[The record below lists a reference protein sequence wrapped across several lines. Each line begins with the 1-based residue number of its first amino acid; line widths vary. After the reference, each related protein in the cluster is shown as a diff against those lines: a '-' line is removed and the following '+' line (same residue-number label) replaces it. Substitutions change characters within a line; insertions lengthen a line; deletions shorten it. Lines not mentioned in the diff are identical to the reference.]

1 MNAAEARR
9 RFETAR
15 VARLATASADGR
27 PHVVPITF
35 ALLPDDDVIVFAV
48 DHKPKRTTA
57 LRRLANIRENPA
69 VSVLVDEYSEDWG
82 ALWWVR
88 ADGVAR
94 VASEAPGRE
103 AALDALGARYEQ
115 YAGRRPPGP
124 VMLIEVERW
133 SGWSASDSLD
143 VKPRGAA

>member
-1 MNAAEARR
+1 
-9 RFETAR
+9 
-15 VARLATASADGR
+15 
-27 PHVVPITF
+27 
-35 ALLPDDDVIVFAV
+35 
-48 DHKPKRTTA
+48 
-57 LRRLANIRENPA
+57 
-69 VSVLVDEYSEDWG
+69 
-82 ALWWVR
+82 
-88 ADGVAR
+88 VAR